1 MKIKATHRLLDSVWT
16 VTANISINTATIVAY
31 SRDDEDGY
39 RLEDSLPK
47 CQLTEGNGRVVKS
60 LEIEWGVTAEGTPS
74 ITRNTSFRTGSPS
87 DESQRETG
95 RNALRG
101 VTGIHLVPT
110 PLGNQQE
117 STMFDDLATPDITKL
132 PTKQAGHKCP
142 RCRGTGRYTYA
153 DGNTYRCGKCRG
165 TGLLKMSPEQRIKA
179 RAYSAK
185 AAIRRKD
192 ENVEEFGKR
201 EPAALAWLTSN
212 KGDFAAS
219 LLEQVRK
226 RGDLS
231 PKQLQAVYQSIAQE
245 ADWAKQREQKAT
257 QTQIDMTDLLD
268 RFALALKA
276 GIKRPKVNTGDLLFS
291 LAPAHGHNAGCVYVK
306 GEKDAYGDRT
316 YLGKITPQGK
326 FFAGRDVEDD
336 VKQRI
341 AEVGSDVVGSAKA
354 HGAQHNNC
362 CFCSRDLT
370 TDESVSNGY
379 GPICAER
386 YGLPWVVT
394 DEFKKAK
401 AELKQAN
408 EEAAS

>member
-1 MKIKATHRLLDSVWT
+1 
-16 VTANISINTATIVAY
+16 
-31 SRDDEDGY
+31 
-39 RLEDSLPK
+39 
-47 CQLTEGNGRVVKS
+47 
-60 LEIEWGVTAEGTPS
+60 
-74 ITRNTSFRTGSPS
+74 
-87 DESQRETG
+87 
-95 RNALRG
+95 
-101 VTGIHLVPT
+101 
-110 PLGNQQE
+110 
-117 STMFDDLATPDITKL
+117 MFDDLATHDISKV
-132 PTKQAGHKCP
+132 PTKRAGYDCP
-142 RCRGTGRYTYA
+142 RCRGTGKYTYGYVNLRTV
-153 DGNTYRCGKCRG
+153 DCGKCRG
-165 TGLLKMSPEQRIKA
+165 TGLLKTSPQQRLKA

-185 AAIRRKD
+185 AAIRRKE

-212 KGDFAAS
+212 NGDFAAS

-231 PKQLQAVYQSIAQE
+231 PKQLSAVYQAIARE

-257 QTQIDMTDLLD
+257 QTQIDMTDLLN

-306 GEKDAYGDRT
+306 GEKDAYGDRP
-316 YLGKITPQGK
+316 YLGKITPEGK
-326 FFAGRDVEDD
+326 FFAGRGVEDE

-354 HGAQHNNC
+354 HGAQHGNC

-379 GPICAER
+379 GPICADR
-386 YGLPWVVT
+386 YGLPWVVRE
-394 DEFKKAK
+394 EFIEAK
-401 AELKQAN
+401 AALKQAN

>member
-1 MKIKATHRLLDSVWT
+1 
-16 VTANISINTATIVAY
+16 
-31 SRDDEDGY
+31 
-39 RLEDSLPK
+39 
-47 CQLTEGNGRVVKS
+47 
-60 LEIEWGVTAEGTPS
+60 
-74 ITRNTSFRTGSPS
+74 
-87 DESQRETG
+87 
-95 RNALRG
+95 
-101 VTGIHLVPT
+101 VPT
-110 PLGNQQE
+110 
-117 STMFDDLATPDITKL
+117 KR
-132 PTKQAGHKCP
+132 AGHNCP
-142 RCRGTGRYTYA
+142 RCRGTGKYTYGYVNLRTV
-153 DGNTYRCGKCRG
+153 DCGKCRG
-165 TGLLKMSPEQRIKA
+165 TGLLKTSPQQRLKA

-185 AAIRRKD
+185 AAIRRKE

-201 EPAALAWLTSN
+201 EPAALAWLNSN
-212 KGDFAAS
+212 SGDFAAS

-231 PKQLQAVYQSIAQE
+231 PKQLSAVYQAIARE

-291 LAPAHGHNAGCVYVK
+291 LAPAHGRNAGCVYVK
-306 GEKDAYGDRT
+306 GEKDAYGDRP
-316 YLGKITPQGK
+316 YLGKITPEGK
-326 FFAGRDVEDD
+326 FFAGPNVEDD

-354 HGAQHNNC
+354 HGAQHGNC

-379 GPICAER
+379 GPICADR
-386 YGLPWVVT
+386 YGLPWVVRE
-394 DEFKKAK
+394 EFIEAK
-401 AELKQAN
+401 AALKQAN

>member
-1 MKIKATHRLLDSVWT
+1 
-16 VTANISINTATIVAY
+16 
-31 SRDDEDGY
+31 
-39 RLEDSLPK
+39 
-47 CQLTEGNGRVVKS
+47 
-60 LEIEWGVTAEGTPS
+60 
-74 ITRNTSFRTGSPS
+74 
-87 DESQRETG
+87 
-95 RNALRG
+95 
-101 VTGIHLVPT
+101 
-110 PLGNQQE
+110 
-117 STMFDDLATPDITKL
+117 MFDDLATHDISKV
-132 PTKQAGHKCP
+132 PTKRAGHNCP
-142 RCRGTGRYTYA
+142 RCRGTGKYTYGYVNLRTV
-153 DGNTYRCGKCRG
+153 DCGKCRG
-165 TGLLKMSPEQRIKA
+165 TGLLKTSPQQRLKA

-185 AAIRRKD
+185 AAIRRKE

-201 EPAALAWLTSN
+201 EPAALAWLNSN
-212 KGDFAAS
+212 SGDFAAS

-231 PKQLQAVYQSIAQE
+231 PKQLSAVYQAIARE

-291 LAPAHGHNAGCVYVK
+291 LAPAHGRNAGCVYVK
-306 GEKDAYGDRT
+306 GEKDAYGDRP
-316 YLGKITPQGK
+316 YLGKITPEGK
-326 FFAGRDVEDD
+326 FFAGPNVEDD

-354 HGAQHNNC
+354 HGAQHGNC

-379 GPICAER
+379 GPICADR
-386 YGLPWVVT
+386 YGLPWVVRE
-394 DEFKKAK
+394 EFIEAK
-401 AELKQAN
+401 AALKQAN

>member
-1 MKIKATHRLLDSVWT
+1 
-16 VTANISINTATIVAY
+16 
-31 SRDDEDGY
+31 
-39 RLEDSLPK
+39 
-47 CQLTEGNGRVVKS
+47 
-60 LEIEWGVTAEGTPS
+60 
-74 ITRNTSFRTGSPS
+74 
-87 DESQRETG
+87 
-95 RNALRG
+95 
-101 VTGIHLVPT
+101 
-110 PLGNQQE
+110 
-117 STMFDDLATPDITKL
+117 MFEDLATPDITKV
-132 PTKQAGHKCP
+132 PTKKAGYKCH

-153 DGNTYRCGKCRG
+153 NGNTYKCGKCRG
-165 TGLLKMSPEQRIKA
+165 TGRLKTSPEQRIKA

-185 AAIRRKD
+185 AAIRRKE

-212 KGDFAAS
+212 NGDFAAS
-219 LLEQVRK
+219 LLAQVK
-226 RGDLS
+226 KKGDLS
-231 PKQLQAVYQSIAQE
+231 PKQLQAVYQSIARE
-245 ADWAKQREQKAT
+245 EDWAKQREQKAT
-257 QTQIDMTDLLD
+257 QTQIDMTDLLN

-276 GIKRPKVNTGDLLFS
+276 GIKRPKVHTGDLLFS

-306 GEKDAYGDRT
+306 GEKDAYGDRP
-316 YLGKITPQGK
+316 YLGKITPEGR
-326 FFAGRDVEDD
+326 FFAGRGVEDE

-354 HGAQHNNC
+354 HGAQHGNC

>member
-1 MKIKATHRLLDSVWT
+1 
-16 VTANISINTATIVAY
+16 
-31 SRDDEDGY
+31 
-39 RLEDSLPK
+39 
-47 CQLTEGNGRVVKS
+47 
-60 LEIEWGVTAEGTPS
+60 
-74 ITRNTSFRTGSPS
+74 
-87 DESQRETG
+87 
-95 RNALRG
+95 
-101 VTGIHLVPT
+101 
-110 PLGNQQE
+110 
-117 STMFDDLATPDITKL
+117 MFDDLATRDLSSVTIK
-132 PTKQAGHKCP
+132 KAGYNCP
-142 RCRGTGRYTYA
+142 RCGGTGRYTYA
-153 DGNTYRCGKCRG
+153 NGDTYKCGKCRG
-165 TGLLKMSPEQRIKA
+165 TGRLKTSPQQRIKA

-185 AAIRRKD
+185 AAIRRKE

-201 EPAALAWLTSN
+201 EPAALAWLTGSN
-212 KGDFAAS
+212 SDFAAS
-219 LLEQVRK
+219 LLEHVRK

-231 PKQLQAVYQSIAQE
+231 PKQLSAVYQSIARE

-291 LAPAHGHNAGCVYVK
+291 LAPAHGRNAGCVYVK
-306 GEKDAYGDRT
+306 GEKDAYGDRP
-316 YLGKITPQGK
+316 YLGKITPEGK
-326 FFAGRDVEDD
+326 FFAGPNVEDD

-379 GPICAER
+379 GPICADR

-394 DEFKKAK
+394 DEFKQAK
-401 AELKQAN
+401 AALKQAN

>member
-1 MKIKATHRLLDSVWT
+1 
-16 VTANISINTATIVAY
+16 
-31 SRDDEDGY
+31 
-39 RLEDSLPK
+39 
-47 CQLTEGNGRVVKS
+47 
-60 LEIEWGVTAEGTPS
+60 
-74 ITRNTSFRTGSPS
+74 
-87 DESQRETG
+87 
-95 RNALRG
+95 
-101 VTGIHLVPT
+101 
-110 PLGNQQE
+110 
-117 STMFDDLATPDITKL
+117 MFDDLATPDITKL

-142 RCRGTGRYTYA
+142 RCGGTGRYTYA

-165 TGLLKMSPEQRIKA
+165 TGRLKTSPEQRIKA

-185 AAIRRKD
+185 AAIRRKE

-219 LLEQVRK
+219 LLDQVKK

-231 PKQLQAVYQSIAQE
+231 PKQLQAVYQSIARE
-245 ADWAKQREQKAT
+245 EDWAKQREQKAT

-306 GEKDAYGDRT
+306 GEKDAYGDRP
-316 YLGKITPQGK
+316 YLGKITPEGK
-326 FFAGRDVEDD
+326 FFAGRGVEDD

-354 HGAQHNNC
+354 HGAQHGNC

-379 GPICAER
+379 GPICADR

-394 DEFKKAK
+394 DEFKQAK
-401 AELKQAN
+401 AALKQAN